1 MSLKNILSEKAEING
16 FITHFYPGKDICLN
30 AQLCNDKSVKAFLAL
45 HPQKIFIIAFIFR
58 PILLS
63 GFLLPVLPAQSIHA
77 INQTNLSHN
86 QLI

>member
-63 GFLLPVLPAQSIHA
+63 GFFITCLTRPKHTRNKS
-77 INQTNLSHN
+77 NQFNP
-86 QLI
+86 

>member
-16 FITHFYPGKDICLN
+16 FIAHFYPGKDICLN
-30 AQLCNDKSVKAFLAL
+30 AQLCNDESVKAFLAL

-63 GFLLPVLPAQSIHA
+63 GFFITCPTRPKHTRNKS
-77 INQTNLSHN
+77 NQFKP
-86 QLI
+86 